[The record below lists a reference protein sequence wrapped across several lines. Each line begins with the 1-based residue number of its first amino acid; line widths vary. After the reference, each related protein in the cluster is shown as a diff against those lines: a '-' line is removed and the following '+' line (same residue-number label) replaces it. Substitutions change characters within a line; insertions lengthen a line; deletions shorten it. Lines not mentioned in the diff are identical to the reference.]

1 MKSSFTNDWRK
12 FINRQQTSNQ
22 RKSMKDMLW
31 ERKDNWK
38 VDRMIFE
45 RVLFEGRLEQVQKK
59 YPDYAN
65 YVDLFSKEDPSG
77 NNKYLAKSV
86 KLLKQR
92 VEWYIKTFRSAQ
104 ARELNAE
111 ETRNVKNM
119 QFRSIRDLVD
129 DFHKLNKYLPT
140 QGGGRDLNA
149 YKNFDDLKQAI
160 ENAQA
165 VFQAKEAEKVHKQQ
179 MRDDAD
185 RIYQDKTTLVV
196 RPHTEGASCYYG
208 QGTKWCISAT
218 NSRNY
223 WDDYSTEQGKI
234 FFFILDKDEELVLDD
249 LDKVALVYDSDN
261 ADSDSPYDAYDSTDE
276 QLSSYDIVQYYDGA
290 WDQEKQNA
298 VFGAIQQSLD
308 ENPPEVGIDL
318 YAELENIQE
327 YAEVEVARTVGE
339 FAPDTIYFNIDV
351 DYEDTGYEAQATV
364 RYIYDLGYDPRN
376 PEAAEMYPGD
386 EVEVQEEID
395 STLTQD
401 YSEADIGFEMNM
413 SNEEALVI
421 DLTINAED
429 TFGGPNREAREQAV
443 VNTRDFVDGV
453 IASYGEDY
461 EKEYEEL
468 RKKLVARKVLAPNK
482 WDKSKDDL
490 KRSVAELTHFMPVER
505 GNKIAFRL
513 VDTGDQ
519 YGENPPI
526 GVFPKDEGIYNIFNA
541 RWSDEEVAYRSRRFS
556 KAMEAGLD
564 AINKEAL
571 DSAMKQLELPLG
583 AQYKAPKEGVNPFA
597 FTYGISTA
605 RRGNDPARLQ
615 METSFAE
622 DMPPAEQEK
631 VLLQMDYLNRN
642 FDRIID
648 IAKKA
653 YASVLGDQEVAQSEK
668 RGEIQSGKVIKD
680 QIEKA
685 LKELNPETSSDWRTR
700 EMNDERR
707 ANNLNVVKWVQ
718 DNFEKMRPVER
729 EAATSYIKRLNI
741 ELRRGASRDYVIP
754 DGEEVPR
761 KFEDEVKRAL
771 EDLGANQRQQDS
783 YKWGAAR
790 VSESIVENVRKR
802 VREVILENLKK

>member
-1 MKSSFTNDWRK
+1 
-12 FINRQQTSNQ
+12 
-22 RKSMKDMLW
+22 
-31 ERKDNWK
+31 
-38 VDRMIFE
+38 
-45 RVLFEGRLEQVQKK
+45 
-59 YPDYAN
+59 
-65 YVDLFSKEDPSG
+65 
-77 NNKYLAKSV
+77 
-86 KLLKQR
+86 
-92 VEWYIKTFRSAQ
+92 
-104 ARELNAE
+104 
-111 ETRNVKNM
+111 
-119 QFRSIRDLVD
+119 
-129 DFHKLNKYLPT
+129 
-140 QGGGRDLNA
+140 
-149 YKNFDDLKQAI
+149 
-160 ENAQA
+160 
-165 VFQAKEAEKVHKQQ
+165 

-208 QGTKWCISAT
+208 QGTRWCIAAT

-223 WDDYSTEQGKI
+223 WDDYSTEQGKT
-234 FFFILDKDEELVLDD
+234 FFFILDKDTELKESD
-249 LDKVALVYDSDN
+249 LDKIALVYDSDN
-261 ADSDSPYDAYDSTDE
+261 ADSDSPYDAYDAADT

-290 WDQEKQNA
+290 WDQEKQKA

-318 YAELENIQE
+318 YAELEDIQE

-364 RYIYDLGYDPRN
+364 RYIYDLGFDGQSR
-376 PEAAEMYPGD
+376 AAAVTYPGD

-401 YSEADIGFEMNM
+401 YSEADIAFEETMNG
-413 SNEEALVI
+413 EQVLVI
-421 DLTINAED
+421 DLTINGED

-468 RKKLVARKVLAPNK
+468 RKKRVARKVLAPNK

-605 RRGNDPARLQ
+605 RRGDDPARLQ

-668 RGEIQSGKVIKD
+668 RGEIQSGKVIKGE
-680 QIEKA
+680 IEKA
-685 LKELNPETSSDWRTR
+685 LKELNPEPSSDWRTR

-741 ELRRGASRDYVIP
+741 DLRRGASRDYTIA

-771 EDLGANQRQQDS
+771 EDLGASKQQQEK

-790 VSESIVENVRKR
+790 VSESIVENIRSR
-802 VREVILENLKK
+802 VRQVIAENLKK

>member
-318 YAELENIQE
+318 YAELEDIQE

-468 RKKLVARKVLAPNK
+468 RKKLVARKVLAPNQ

-490 KRSVAELTHFMPVER
+490 KRSVAKLTHFMPVER

-771 EDLGANQRQQDS
+771 EDLGASKQQQEK

>member
-86 KLLKQR
+86 KFMKQR
-92 VEWYIKTFRSAQ
+92 VEWYVKTYKTAQ
-104 ARELNAE
+104 DRELSPADL
-111 ETRNVKNM
+111 TSIKN
-119 QFRSIRDLVD
+119 QFFRQIRDHVT

-149 YKNFDDLKQAI
+149 YKNFDDLTQAI
-160 ENAQA
+160 ENAKA
-165 VFQAKEAEKVHKQQ
+165 VLQAKEAEKVHKQQ

-208 QGTKWCISAT
+208 QGTRWCIAAT

-223 WDDYSTEQGKI
+223 WDDYSTEQGKT
-234 FFFILDKDEELVLDD
+234 FFFILDKDEELRESD

-318 YAELENIQE
+318 YAELEDIQE

-364 RYIYDLGYDPRN
+364 RYIYDLGFDGQSR
-376 PEAAEMYPGD
+376 AAAVTYPGD

-401 YSEADIGFEMNM
+401 YSEADIAFEETMNG
-413 SNEEALVI
+413 EQVLVI
-421 DLTINAED
+421 DLTINGED

-468 RKKLVARKVLAPNK
+468 RKKLVARKVLAPNQ

-490 KRSVAELTHFMPVER
+490 KRSVAKLTHFMPVER

-605 RRGNDPARLQ
+605 RRGDDPARLQ

-668 RGEIQSGKVIKD
+668 RGEIQSGKVIKGE
-680 QIEKA
+680 IEKA

-741 ELRRGASRDYVIP
+741 DLRRGASRDYVIP

-771 EDLGANQRQQDS
+771 EDLGASKQQQEK

-790 VSESIVENVRKR
+790 VSESIVENIRSR
-802 VREVILENLKK
+802 VRQVIAENLKK

>member
-318 YAELENIQE
+318 YAELEDIQE

-351 DYEDTGYEAQATV
+351 DYEDTGFEAQGTV

-771 EDLGANQRQQDS
+771 EDLGASKQQQEK